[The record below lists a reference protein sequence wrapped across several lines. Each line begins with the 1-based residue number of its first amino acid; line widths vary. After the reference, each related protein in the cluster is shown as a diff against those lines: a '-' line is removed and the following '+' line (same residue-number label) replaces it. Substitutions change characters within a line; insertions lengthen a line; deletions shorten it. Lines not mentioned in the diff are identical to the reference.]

1 MTDAA
6 GLLAFYRMR
15 LEIQK
20 ALSRFRSETELW
32 QQICDAAVAT
42 GEIQLAW
49 IGLRRQARLKPV
61 AAAARPAALLA
72 RAWPCPDIGLPLL
85 ARQVMTTR
93 TSQWWGRGGDLPP
106 SVRTLGFSSACALPL
121 TIGEELYGVME
132 FYARPADFF
141 TPERRALLADL
152 PAELAAVL
160 EQRAELQRRNYQL
173 RRIAALAYCDPLTGL
188 PNRRYLE
195 VYLPRVL
202 AKARRK
208 SRPLT
213 LFMMDLDGFKGVND
227 RFGHAAGD
235 RLLMQVA
242 TTLRKRPRRG
252 DLLVR
257 LGGDEFVAVVG
268 GALLS
273 GDDRHLADDLIAAVA
288 ETLPPAYD
296 VGLSIGIAHYPEH
309 GAEAAALLQRA
320 DEALYLA
327 KAAGRRCWR
336 LCDGG

>member
-1 MTDAA
+1 MSDTA
-6 GLLAFYRMR
+6 GLIAFYRMR

-20 ALSRFRSETELW
+20 ALSRFCSETELC

-49 IGLRRQARLKPV
+49 IGLRRQSRLRPV
-61 AAAARPAALLA
+61 AAAAQPASLLT

-85 ARQVMTTR
+85 ASRAVATR
-93 TSQWWGRGGDLPP
+93 TPQWLGRGNALPP
-106 SVRTLGFSSACALPL
+106 GVAVAGFSSACALPL
-121 TIGEELYGVME
+121 TIEGDLYGVME

-141 TPERRALLADL
+141 TPERQALLADL
-152 PAELAAVL
+152 PAEVEAVL
-160 EQRAELQRRNYQL
+160 GQRADLQRRNHQL
-173 RRIAALAYCDPLTGL
+173 RRIAALAYRDPLTGL

-208 SRPLT
+208 SRPLA

-227 RFGHAAGD
+227 RFGHATGD
-235 RLLMQVA
+235 RLLIQVA
-242 TTLRKRPRRG
+242 GVLRGRLRRG

-268 GALLS
+268 SMLS
-273 GDDRHLADDLIAAVA
+273 PEDDARLAADLIGTVAGAV
-288 ETLPPAYD
+288 PPEQD
-296 VGLSIGIAHYPEH
+296 VGLSIGIARYPEH
-309 GAEAAALLQRA
+309 GTEAAGLLQRA
-320 DEALYLA
+320 DQALYRA
-327 KAAGRRCWR
+327 KADGRRCWR
-336 LCDGG
+336 LCRG